1 MKSIAKADATI
12 RELKSTLDQ
21 RVQGGQLDVDTVRS
35 TKDAD
40 GYPMLVLSIGGDE
53 TATNPVIAIRMRA
66 NDAVSKDIFGN
77 ANVAFAPH
85 TIEIASEDAVPS
97 RKDLA
102 IVDAEVAKLNIKIQ
116 VKVIAAGVAVNEANI
131 NSAAPVAVIDWLQ
144 FPTKLG

>member
-1 MKSIAKADATI
+1 MKSIAKADATM

-21 RVQGGQLDVDTVRS
+21 RVQGGQLDMNTIRVA
-35 TKDAD
+35 KDAN
-40 GYPMLVLSIGGDE
+40 GYPMLILSVGGVE
-53 TATNPVIAIRMRA
+53 TATHPVIAIRMKA
-66 NDAVSKDIFGN
+66 DDAVSKDIFGN

-85 TIEIASEDAVPS
+85 TIEIANEDAVPS

-116 VKVIAAGVAVNEANI
+116 VKVMTAGDAVTEAHMD
-131 NSAAPVAVIDWLQ
+131 SAAPVAVIDWLQ

>member
-1 MKSIAKADATI
+1 MKSIAKADATM

-21 RVQGGQLDVDTVRS
+21 RVQGAQMDVNTVRS
-35 TKDAD
+35 ARDAN
-40 GYPMLVLSIGGDE
+40 GYPMLILSVDGVE
-53 TATNPVIAIRMRA
+53 TATDPVIAIRMKA
-66 NDAVSKDIFGN
+66 DDAVSKDIFGN

-102 IVDAEVAKLNIKIQ
+102 IVDAEVAKLNIKLA
-116 VKVIAAGVAVNEANI
+116 VKVMTAGDAVTEAHMDAAT
-131 NSAAPVAVIDWLQ
+131 PVAVIDWLQ